1 MNVSLTPRLEK
12 YIASK
17 VASGDYSTA
26 SEVVREALRALQAE
40 ERSRRAALR
49 QLRKEID
56 EAAASLDRGE
66 GFPAE
71 QVFRE
76 LRQIQRRRR
85 RKSA

>member
-1 MNVSLTPRLEK
+1 MNVSLTTRLEK

-40 ERSRRAALR
+40 ERSKKAAHR
-49 QLRKEID
+49 QLRKEIK
-56 EAAASLDRGE
+56 EAAEQLDRGE
-66 GFPAE
+66 WVPAE

-76 LRQIQRRRR
+76 LRQAQRRRR